1 MASTWT
7 VTDQIPNQY
16 GPSTGNTPQLGVVI
30 EFITG
35 DGWRSSVW
43 VSNDHY
49 TTAEVRAAIN
59 AKVATVDAVG
69 KLSHT
74 G

>member
-16 GPSTGNTPQLGVVI
+16 GPTTGSTPQLGVVI
-30 EFITG
+30 SFITG
-35 DGWRSSVW
+35 EGWRSSVW
-43 VSNDHY
+43 VADDHY
-49 TTAEVRAAIN
+49 TAAEVRAAIT
-59 AKVATVDAVG
+59 AKVAIVDAVG
-69 KLSHT
+69 KLAHT

>member
-7 VTDQIPNQY
+7 VVDQIPNQY
-16 GPSTGNTPQLGVVI
+16 GPSIGNNPQLGVVI
-30 EFITG
+30 SFITG

-43 VSNDHY
+43 VSDDHY
-49 TTAEVRAAIN
+49 TAAEVRAAIT
-59 AKVATVDAVG
+59 AKVAVVDAVG
-69 KLSHT
+69 KLAHH

>member
-7 VTDQIPNQY
+7 VVNQIPNQY
-16 GPSTGNTPQLGVVI
+16 GPSAGTAPELGVTV

-59 AKVATVDAVG
+59 AKVAIVDAVG
-69 KLSHT
+69 KLAHT